1 MPARESP
8 LDSPD
13 QTGTTYADWS
23 SARAGGGRGGATLD
37 GLDLWKANAGS
48 VVAIDMN
55 TGNHLWRIPNGDAP
69 QAEQDMI
76 RNHPLLQ
83 GVPNVQVNRGRSGH
97 VAMVASPNLLF
108 VTGQTADN
116 EPKLFA
122 VDKQTGRR
130 VGEIPIPE
138 VSGYGMSSWMHN
150 GHQVILVQLP
160 DGLAAFGLPA
170 AMPAAG
176 AAH

>member
-1 MPARESP
+1 
-8 LDSPD
+8 
-13 QTGTTYADWS
+13 
-23 SARAGGGRGGATLD
+23 
-37 GLDLWKANAGS
+37 
-48 VVAIDMN
+48 MN
-55 TGNHLWRIPNGDAP
+55 TGEHVWRIPNGDAP
-69 QAEQDMI
+69 QAEQELI

-108 VTGQTADN
+108 ASGQTADN

-122 VDKQTGRR
+122 TDKRTGRR
-130 VGEIPIPE
+130 VGEIAIPA
-138 VSGYGMSSWMHN
+138 VTGYGMSSWVHN

-170 AMPAAG
+170 AVPAAG